1 MLFIIFSTIS
11 ISIIIFGAFFILSG
25 VIGFYRNKNFY
36 MKVQCANLILIYGV
50 TFVLFGLGIGSFD
63 STIFF
68 KTLFLA
74 ILNLLI
80 SLAGIHALSRKA
92 FLSDIRF
99 DCNERTSEEEEL
111 IKEARKELK
120 RQKLEEENKIK
131 KEMEKKKE
139 MQRLQEE
146 ELERQRQEEEERYR
160 RENESLK
167 EKIKEQKR
175 KLREKIRKA
184 RMNARI
190 TRKQEEIDKT
200 EDMIR
205 EILTKYNLTE
215 EMLNEDLD

>member
-1 MLFIIFSTIS
+1 MIFLIISFCIA
-11 ISIIIFGAFFILSG
+11 GLGLFFILSG
-25 VIGFYRNKNFY
+25 AVGMYRNKNFY
-36 MKVQCANLILIYGV
+36 MKVQCANLILIYGI
-50 TFVLFGLGIGSFD
+50 TFLFLSVGISSFD

-74 ILNLLI
+74 ILNILV
-80 SLAGIHALSRKA
+80 SLSGVHTLARKA
-92 FLSDIRF
+92 FLSGIKF
-99 DCNERTSEEEEL
+99 DCKERTNEEEEL
-111 IKEARKELK
+111 IKEAKKELE
-120 RQKLEEENKIK
+120 RQKLEEERRIREELEKQENAK
-131 KEMEKKKE
+131 K
-139 MQRLQEE
+139 LQEE
-146 ELERQRQEEEERYR
+146 ELARQRKEEEEKYE

-200 EDMIR
+200 EEMIN

-215 EMLNEDLD
+215 EMLEEDED